1 MLHNLSPMIPCVR
14 GNLSQFLIYRIF
26 FGFVLKLFACDF
38 IWKVPKS
45 YRRSNLICVDDFFF
59 VIFTV
64 TSLILFYCIVCMLY
78 LYSLI
83 FCFLAYNSFIDPACS
98 CISPFFLSQNM
109 VEESIWPMLAKES
122 LKALG
127 GLGLLSLAGKFLL
140 RRVFEVC
147 SPVF

>member
-98 CISPFFLSQNM
+98 CISPFFFFA
-109 VEESIWPMLAKES
+109 EHGRGKYLAN
-122 LKALG
+122 ACQR
-127 GLGLLSLAGKFLL
+127 KFKGF
-140 RRVFEVC
+140 RWTGSAFSCRKVP
-147 SPVF
+147 S